1 MGLKSPILA
10 GLTFAGFTVLLL
22 SCREGPYAIPT
33 PTPSF
38 TKTFPVIVEDLPS
51 AQPVDSST
59 GGDSAAAQ
67 AVLNSSCRACHAE
80 NGGGLASALKN
91 LGEKL
96 NLDSFT
102 QVVRKGK
109 GLMPP
114 FTVDKISDKDVAG
127 LWAYVSGAAPAA
139 VGEKPTVAAA
149 TPAAKPAIQTTTAAP
164 RPTTP
169 AAAPKPATTTPAPS
183 GGAVAGAGAGQKV
196 FSQQCD
202 ACHPGGG
209 KGLGPD
215 VKGLGARMTVEQ
227 FNKIT
232 REGKPPMPGYGA
244 DKIGASDLDALWS
257 YLKDL
262 K

>member
-1 MGLKSPILA
+1 MGLKSLIIT
-10 GLTFAGFTVLLL
+10 GMTFVAFSLLLL

-38 TKTFPVIVEDLPS
+38 TKTFPVITEDLPS
-51 AQPVDSST
+51 AQPVSSST
-59 GGDSAAAQ
+59 GGDTAAAQ
-67 AVLNSSCRACHAE
+67 AVFSSSCRACHPE
-80 NGGGLASALKN
+80 GGGGLAPALKN

-96 NLDSFT
+96 NVDSFT

-114 FTVDKISDKDVAG
+114 FTADKISDKDVAG
-127 LWAYVSGAAPAA
+127 LWVYLSGAAPAA
-139 VGEKPTVAAA
+139 AGEKPTVAAA
-149 TPAAKPAIQTTTAAP
+149 TPAAKP
-164 RPTTP
+164 TTP
-169 AAAPKPATTTPAPS
+169 ATTAVPQPATTTPAPP
-183 GGAVAGAGAGQKV
+183 GGAGAGTAAGQKV

-209 KGLGPD
+209 KGFGPD
-215 VKGLGARMTVEQ
+215 VKGLGARMTVDQ

-232 REGKPPMPGYGA
+232 REGKPPMPGYAA